1 MILQSIK
8 ITTMKHFTI
17 LLCVALLA
25 SCDSKVDTSETDIE
39 ETQIATKTTQEK
51 TSTKI
56 QVLNF
61 ATFHM
66 GETSDAKTI
75 EFDEENKQNQE
86 DARKIAEL
94 ISVFKPTVICV
105 EVPTERNDELN
116 QAYQKYLSAPQTSA
130 SYYGEVGLVAFEVGR
145 MNNLDSIFGIDHK
158 LSYNYNI
165 ATAIEN
171 DIDPKT
177 FDTFQANPFAE
188 IPELNLF
195 EEGISLNEKLRRM
208 NHPKF
213 LDLLITANA
222 DMLSY
227 VGTKNGFEGADEAAK
242 YYQRN
247 LRIYSNL
254 NRLKLTNEDRV
265 FILSGGSH
273 TAFLNEFMKRS
284 SKYEVVDTFDYLK

>member
-1 MILQSIK
+1 
-8 ITTMKHFTI
+8 
-17 LLCVALLA
+17 
-25 SCDSKVDTSETDIE
+25 
-39 ETQIATKTTQEK
+39 
-51 TSTKI
+51 
-56 QVLNF
+56 
-61 ATFHM
+61 M
-66 GETSDAKTI
+66 GETSDAKSI

-105 EVPTERNDELN
+105 EVPTERNSELN
-116 QAYQKYLSAPQTSA
+116 LAYQKYLTEPEMSAN
-130 SYYGEVGLVAFEVGR
+130 YYGEVGLVAFEVGR
-145 MNNLDSIFGIDHK
+145 MNNLDSIYGIDHK

-165 ATAIEN
+165 ASEIEN
-171 DIDPKT
+171 EIDPET

-188 IPELNLF
+188 IPELNLY